1 MCYNKNMKIITSNT
15 SRGAYNGV
23 IAQLKR
29 NLDGENVVI
38 APDRYTA
45 SVEKGLLT
53 SLHIDGTV
61 NVNVMSFTRLANRL
75 LGKDVKKCLTPEG
88 SVMLIGKVI
97 NDCKDKLN
105 YYGKVANAEGF
116 ANELYAALTA
126 IRNSG
131 ITSTQLL
138 ANKDKMSPSLKAK
151 AEDIS
156 MIYEGYLSALE
167 GKHSDSSTRLY
178 TLAQYILDNPQSV
191 ATTHFYCTDIYDF
204 SHPEFEILKGL
215 AKNALSLTIG
225 VPSGYDNPNKRI
237 YPDRLISQLKG
248 IAEGRV
254 EIERAD
260 EQLSPAINAISTKL
274 FAYISTDA
282 DSIAPSGGKVALRV
296 AKDRHDEV
304 MALAMDV
311 SRSVRDGG
319 RYRDFEVYASDL
331 DAYKNELKSVFS
343 RYNIPFFIDRKE
355 LLSEQAKVR
364 YVLDAIA
371 CAQGGFKMRDV
382 FNFVKNPLFIRK
394 LDGGDDAVFLFE
406 NYCLKYNI
414 EYSRFHSPFTIVE
427 TSKYRNSQNNGFT
440 YDKTADKVSKLTFE
454 KENAIPEYVRERLIE
469 TLSPLKN
476 KTLNIKEHVQSVRTL
491 LSHIDEAWATYVDE
505 LSGISGYFRKCAEQV
520 DGKLSSVLD
529 EIDGVLDV
537 QIDFSGF
544 AGIFSSMIKTLK
556 IALVP
561 TYLDCV
567 FIGDDD
573 SRFSGEKHLHVLGA
587 NNGSIP
593 KVSTGGAVISSRDEK
608 ALHGMG
614 VEITPNEKQKS
625 LASMYFVL
633 DLLKKPQGK
642 LTVSYCEGGEGGAM
656 RPSTVIYELSN
667 MLHENG
673 KPLEVERIDFDGLQG
688 ESFADVFATEKS
700 CYYETLRNFV
710 SGRAVAE
717 QRSAYASAYGF
728 IDHEDKK
735 RIDKIYSVPERIDL
749 PANAYFKESTSVSRL
764 ETFYRC
770 PYQHYFNYVL
780 SLKKRKDGKFEGT
793 ENGTVLHYIL
803 EKFFTDLRDGK
814 IDEEHIAER
823 AYGYF
828 DGAIKENGFERLLEK
843 PDTGR
848 LLLRVRDE
856 GVDICR
862 DLYKARLHSKFTPT
876 MLEAK
881 IGGGQI
887 QPMALDFGDK
897 QVQLRGTVDRVD
909 LYGDKFLV
917 IDYKT
922 YKSADL
928 TFKELYYGEKI
939 QLYVYMRA
947 IEKSIDAKPCGVF
960 YLPIFAGFTGE
971 DSSRYKYKG
980 QTSDSIE
987 VLQSI
992 DDRVIENSAQSLAP
1006 YSLNRKKDGLN
1017 EKVHMSHDDMDKLG
1031 DYAVAIASKGAEEI
1045 SKGYVKPVPIKDKCD
1060 LCAYADICA
1069 YKGLYERK
1077 LCTVGS
1083 LLAFDLTKEE
1093 SND

>member
-1 MCYNKNMKIITSNT
+1 MKIITSNT

-138 ANKDKMSPSLKAK
+138 ANKDKMSPSLRAK

-371 CAQGGFKMRDV
+371 CVQGGFKMRDV

-427 TSKYRNSQNNGFT
+427 TSKYKNSQNNGFT

-633 DLLKKPQGK
+633 DLFKKPQGK

-700 CYYETLRNFV
+700 CYYETLR
-710 SGRAVAE
+710 
-717 QRSAYASAYGF
+717 
-728 IDHEDKK
+728 
-735 RIDKIYSVPERIDL
+735 
-749 PANAYFKESTSVSRL
+749 
-764 ETFYRC
+764 C
-770 PYQHYFNYVL
+770 
-780 SLKKRKDGKFEGT
+780 
-793 ENGTVLHYIL
+793 
-803 EKFFTDLRDGK
+803 
-814 IDEEHIAER
+814 
-823 AYGYF
+823 
-828 DGAIKENGFERLLEK
+828 
-843 PDTGR
+843 
-848 LLLRVRDE
+848 
-856 GVDICR
+856 
-862 DLYKARLHSKFTPT
+862 
-876 MLEAK
+876 
-881 IGGGQI
+881 
-887 QPMALDFGDK
+887 
-897 QVQLRGTVDRVD
+897 
-909 LYGDKFLV
+909 
-917 IDYKT
+917 
-922 YKSADL
+922 
-928 TFKELYYGEKI
+928 
-939 QLYVYMRA
+939 
-947 IEKSIDAKPCGVF
+947 
-960 YLPIFAGFTGE
+960 
-971 DSSRYKYKG
+971 
-980 QTSDSIE
+980 
-987 VLQSI
+987 
-992 DDRVIENSAQSLAP
+992 
-1006 YSLNRKKDGLN
+1006 
-1017 EKVHMSHDDMDKLG
+1017 
-1031 DYAVAIASKGAEEI
+1031 GAE
-1045 SKGYVKPVPIKDKCD
+1045 KRVC
-1060 LCAYADICA
+1060 
-1069 YKGLYERK
+1069 
-1077 LCTVGS
+1077 VGIRIYRP
-1083 LLAFDLTKEE
+1083 
-1093 SND
+1093 